1 MQMAAYDLS
10 GATRNS
16 IWTDIQKETTW
27 WDVRE
32 PIPARSMPRSPP
44 KLRRTDTSRDVCM
57 PRGELMTEAELDA
70 KITTLKRRNQRLQD
84 SVERLRADMRADLK
98 LD

>member
-1 MQMAAYDLS
+1 MQQYDLS
-10 GATRNS
+10 GATKS
-16 IWTDIQKETTW
+16 VWTMTW

-32 PIPARSMPRSPP
+32 PVPRMPRMPRMPRSPP

-57 PRGELMTEAELDA
+57 PRGGPMTEAELDA
-70 KITTLKRRNQRLQD
+70 KITLLKRRNQRLQE
-84 SVERLRADMRADLK
+84 SVQRLRDEMRADLK